1 MQWFL
6 SIHPPSPLV
15 ITCYLARILIHST
28 TQLPNEYD
36 KHFVDYVGGEST
48 VKWGRGKPT
57 TDVEGEVGDVVGLVR
72 EKDGGVSVLQ
82 RAMNRRAAQVQLR
95 PRARPVQHRRRDVLR
110 RRGSRLLRFV
120 LHARSTSPSRSSTWC
135 WIGSLLLLAAI
146 WNGWSGATTN
156 YPPTNLPRRARHCR
170 LPP

>member
-120 LHARSTSPSRSSTWC
+120 LHARSTSFPQ
-135 WIGSLLLLAAI
+135 LLLVLDRITAI
-146 WNGWSGATTN
+146 IGRHLERVEWRHHQLPTN
-156 YPPTNLPRRARHCR
+156 QPPTARSALPAAA
-170 LPP
+170 